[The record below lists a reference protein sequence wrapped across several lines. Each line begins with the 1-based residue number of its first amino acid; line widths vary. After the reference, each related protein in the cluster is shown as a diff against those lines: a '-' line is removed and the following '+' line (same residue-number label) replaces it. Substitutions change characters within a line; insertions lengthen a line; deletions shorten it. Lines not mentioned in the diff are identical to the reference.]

1 MKAEK
6 SRELFTVVET
16 FTIPNYGVVELV
28 KGNIGDV
35 VIDIN
40 EYKINNFKGSCYRC
54 CFCSNR
60 VCKRPK
66 QHIVSCFNNNIFD
79 NDAAF
84 YRRKTAE
91 NIQK

>member
-35 VIDIN
+35 VVDN
-40 EYKINNFKGSCYRC
+40 ANKIYNFKGSCYRC
-54 CFCSNR
+54 CFHSNGY
-60 VCKRPK
+60 CKRPK
-66 QHIVSCFNNNIFD
+66 RYTVSCVKNIFGS
-79 NDAAF
+79 DAAF

>member
-16 FTIPNYGVVELV
+16 FAVPNFGNVELV
-28 KGNIGDV
+28 KGDIHDV
-35 VIDIN
+35 IISMPPLDK
-40 EYKINNFKGSCYRC
+40 YRGSCNRC
-54 CFCSNR
+54 CFHHFCGCSR
-60 VCKRPK
+60 PVCLPEC
-66 QHIVSCFNNNIFD
+66 IDDVVSS
-79 NDAAF
+79 DAKF

>member
-16 FTIPNYGVVELV
+16 FAVPNFGNVELV
-28 KGNIGDV
+28 KGDIHDI
-35 VIDIN
+35 VISVPPLY
-40 EYKINNFKGSCYRC
+40 EYRGSYNRC
-54 CFCSNR
+54 CFHRFWGCS
-60 VCKRPK
+60 RPTYLPECIDDIDTK
-66 QHIVSCFNNNIFD
+66 
-79 NDAAF
+79 F

>member
-16 FTIPNYGVVELV
+16 FTVSSYGEVELV
-28 KGNIGDV
+28 KGDV
-35 VIDIN
+35 HDVAIYGPHF
-40 EYKINNFKGSCYRC
+40 YKYRGSCNRC
-54 CFCSNR
+54 CFYLNNTCR
-60 VCKRPK
+60 RPR
-66 QHIVSCFNNNIFD
+66 QHTVSCTDNIFD
-79 NDAAF
+79 NDVAF